1 VEANNLST
9 SWESWVARV
18 ERRGEESA
26 VAEPEL
32 GGDNGK

>member
-1 VEANNLST
+1 MEANNLST
-9 SWESWVARV
+9 SWESWARV